1 MPRHISLIFPGQG
14 SQSLGML
21 NPFSDELNNI
31 LDITSNILD
40 INIVD
45 CITNGPEE
53 VLNKTSI
60 TQPAILITSYLYYQ
74 KFITDTGLV
83 PNLFAGH
90 SLGEYSALLAS
101 NSIDLSTAVSL
112 VHKRGV
118 FMERAKPGSMFAI
131 LNLDLISIQNI
142 CKEVQEATGK
152 IVSAANINSQNQI
165 VVAGDN
171 DSTILVAEKCK
182 EVGAKRC
189 IQLKVSV
196 ASHCALMKDAADQL
210 EVELNNISITKPD
223 IPILH
228 NFDASPSIDSL
239 EIKSKLKNQLFKPVQ
254 WVDTMNHIKNYDG
267 IVIECGPGRV
277 LTGLA
282 KTNGFRTR
290 AIRRCQRKNIR
301 QRDWQSLY

>member
-21 NPFSDELNNI
+21 NSFEGELNNI

-118 FMERAKPGSMFAI
+118 FMENAKPGSMFAI

-142 CKEVQEATGK
+142 CKEVEEATGK

-196 ASHCALMKDAADQL
+196 ASHCALMKDAADLL

-228 NFDASPSIDSL
+228 NFDALPSIDSL

-267 IVIECGPGRV
+267 IVIECGPGKV

-282 KTNGFRTR
+282 KTNGLN
-290 AIRRCQRKNIR
+290 NILSMVSPTFNDELE
-301 QRDWQSLY
+301 QLL